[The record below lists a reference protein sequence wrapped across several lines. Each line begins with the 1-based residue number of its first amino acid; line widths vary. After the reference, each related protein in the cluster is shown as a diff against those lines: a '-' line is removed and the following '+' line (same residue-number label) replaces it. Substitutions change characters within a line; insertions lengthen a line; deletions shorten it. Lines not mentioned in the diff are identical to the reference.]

1 MDSSGIYRDRDEATR
16 NLTKLVRE
24 TLDRPPS
31 HQHHKNAVA
40 PYFIV
45 RPDLIDDNG
54 NLRAADI
61 GITWQ
66 GSHTFLHGVRVVG
79 PNAVEPPLRPRPATS
94 TPYIPAREHV
104 LCHMST
110 PPPPV
115 QPSCL
120 EVTNGPIH
128 RITQESRQGYQP
140 AALMQRFNNKSLNWP
155 SWFRHFKQLRM
166 SMAGIR
172 TNTLYNWCR
181 IWMRP
186 V

>member
-1 MDSSGIYRDRDEATR
+1 MDSSGIYRDRDEATS
-16 NLTKLVRE
+16 NLTKVVRE

-61 GITWQ
+61 GISWQ
-66 GSHTFLHGVRVVG
+66 GSDTFLHGVRVVG

-104 LCHMST
+104 LCHNTTTTST
-110 PPPPV
+110 V
-115 QPSCL
+115 MLGSH
-120 EVTNGPIH
+120 E
-128 RITQESRQGYQP
+128 
-140 AALMQRFNNKSLNWP
+140 
-155 SWFRHFKQLRM
+155 
-166 SMAGIR
+166 R
-172 TNTLYNWCR
+172 TNTPDHTGESSGLPTCR
-181 IWMRP
+181 P
-186 V
+186 DAALQ